1 MSSLHLSKA
10 GEPREGERKNDDDE
24 DDDAQKGGTFRNQEA
39 VELGLY
45 RSGRLGFSSLDES
58 REFWIVK
65 HLTDKYEMRANYDR
79 LSMHGGLR
87 FNA

>member
-1 MSSLHLSKA
+1 VSSLHLSKA
-10 GEPREGERKNDDDE
+10 GEPREGERKNDDDDDD
-24 DDDAQKGGTFRNQEA
+24 DDDAQKRGTFRNQEA
-39 VELGLY
+39 VELGLSF
-45 RSGRLGFSSLDES
+45 RTFGFLLFGRISSFGL
-58 REFWIVK
+58 K

>member
-10 GEPREGERKNDDDE
+10 GEPREGERKNDEDE

-58 REFWIVK
+58 QLNF
-65 HLTDKYEMRANYDR
+65 
-79 LSMHGGLR
+79 GL
-87 FNA
+87 

>member
-10 GEPREGERKNDDDE
+10 GEPREGERKNDDD
-24 DDDAQKGGTFRNQEA
+24 AQKRGTFRNQEA

>member
-10 GEPREGERKNDDDE
+10 GEPREGERKNDDD
-24 DDDAQKGGTFRNQEA
+24 DDDAQTRGTFRNQEA
-39 VELGLY
+39 VELGLSF
-45 RSGRLGFSSLDES
+45 RTFGFLLFGRISSFGL
-58 REFWIVK
+58 K

>member
-10 GEPREGERKNDDDE
+10 GEPREGERKNDDDD
-24 DDDAQKGGTFRNQEA
+24 DDDAQKRGTFRNQEA

-58 REFWIVK
+58 RV
-65 HLTDKYEMRANYDR
+65 LD
-79 LSMHGGLR
+79 
-87 FNA
+87 